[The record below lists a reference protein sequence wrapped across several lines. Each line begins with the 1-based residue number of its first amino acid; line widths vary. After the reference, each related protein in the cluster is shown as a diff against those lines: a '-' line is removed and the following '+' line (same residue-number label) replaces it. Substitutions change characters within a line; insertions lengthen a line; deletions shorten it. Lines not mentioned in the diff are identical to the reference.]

1 MAILKHTDQDSI
13 SGAIGPVTIY
23 QSKGQSIVRKR
34 RNIGGKPSSEKQL
47 GRQQRIKLVVD
58 FLRPIKEFI
67 YAGFK
72 HVERAAGVSIYNI
85 VTSELLR
92 NAITGTYPAQEI
104 DYKNVILSKG
114 DLKTAIGASVL
125 AIDGELIFH
134 WIRTA
139 GDFNSTDRV
148 MLMAYCP
155 ELQEA
160 AYETSGAK
168 RMAGTAVLRLEK
180 SWHGKYVETY
190 LSFRSEGKKI
200 TANSFYTG
208 KLTV

>member
-1 MAILKHTDQDSI
+1 MAILKHSDQGSI
-13 SGAIGPVTIY
+13 TGAIGPVTVY

-34 RNIGGKPSSEKQL
+34 RNIGGKPSTEKQL
-47 GRQQRIKLVVD
+47 SRQQRIKLVVD
-58 FLRPIKEFI
+58 FLRPIKEFT
-67 YAGFK
+67 YAGFRD
-72 HVERAAGVSIYNI
+72 VDRAAGVSIYNV

-114 DLKTAIGASVL
+114 ALKTAIGASVS

-155 ELQEA
+155 ELKEA
-160 AYETSGAK
+160 AYEISGAK
-168 RMAGTAVLRLEK
+168 RMVGTAILTLEK
-180 SWHGKYVETY
+180 SWQGKYVETY
-190 LSFRSEGKKI
+190 ISFRSEGKKI
-200 TANSFYTG
+200 SANSFYTG
-208 KLTV
+208 NLKI